1 LEATKQAAEA
11 NELAQLAEESV
22 RDANEQLESTLVKV
36 RELKKEHLTEIKSLS
51 SPPEAVRV
59 VLAGVVIMN
68 TDHVKKV
75 GEIIMQNVPGQI
87 GKKEENYFETAKR
100 YLLTDPKELLDILMK
115 YDKDSIKGEYIA
127 KIE

>member
-1 LEATKQAAEA
+1 LEATLSK
-11 NELAQLAEESV
+11 V
-22 RDANEQLESTLVKV
+22 RD
-36 RELKKEHLTEIKSLS
+36 LKKEHLTEIKSLS

-75 GEIIMQNVPGQI
+75 GEIIMTNVPGQI

-100 YLLTDPKELLDILMK
+100 YLLTDPKELLEILMK
-115 YDKDSIKGEYIA
+115 YDRDAIK
-127 KIE
+127 